1 MSSIY
6 ERLGLNFD
14 TTKFGEAEILSKES
28 VDYYKSIPFELQDW
42 QYDDISNNT
51 ADRNQYFK
59 NPLVGICDE
68 IKLISEKINAN
79 SSNVIFEN
87 NTSVGDLISGKSG
100 ELFIEID
107 RFKSHTNNVS
117 GVSTEI
123 SNPGIP
129 SYDLIAAIGSEITGI
144 LVREE
149 DFANTAGLFGSMT
162 SLFIEPDLQG
172 LLTLM
177 TVNSTELS
185 NSLRVEF
192 VEDPEDPEGEI
203 EIVSSNLTSQQ
214 VNTVFNNVNS
224 THNLILTRRTGDWQ
238 FFQNSIDI
246 LSDFSTVS
254 RFSSVGNTQRFMIN
268 NYIGTEKLKN
278 IIADT

>member
-14 TTKFGEAEILSKES
+14 TSKFGEAENLSKES

-68 IKLISEKINAN
+68 IKLISGEINSN

-107 RFKSHTNNVS
+107 KFKSHTNNVS

-123 SNPGIP
+123 SDPGIP

-149 DFANTAGLFGSMT
+149 DFSNTAGLFGSMT
-162 SLFIEPDLQG
+162 SLFLEPDLDG
-172 LLTLM
+172 FLTLLTSD
-177 TVNSTELS
+177 STDLI
-185 NSLRVEF
+185 NSLRIEII
-192 VEDPEDPEGEI
+192 EDPEDPNSTI
-203 EIVSSNLTSQQ
+203 EIILSNLTSEK
-214 VNTVFNNVNS
+214 VNTVYNNVDS
-224 THNLILTRRTGDWQ
+224 TYNLILTRRTGDWQ

-246 LSDFSTVS
+246 LSDFSTVT
-254 RFSSVGNTQRFMIN
+254 RFSSIGNTQRFMIN

-278 IIADT
+278 IIANT